1 MNATMKAIEMTGT
14 IDEHNQLR
22 LDGELPVS
30 GPARVKVIVLY
41 PLQDD
46 WDESEWLRA
55 AVRNPTFEF
64 LKEAQEDIYSVG
76 DGKPFND
83 QV

>member
-55 AVRNPTFEF
+55 AARNPAFEF
-64 LKEAQEDIYSVG
+64 LKEAQEDIYSVR
-76 DGKPFND
+76 DGNPFND

>member
-1 MNATMKAIEMTGT
+1 MEKTMKAIELSGM
-14 IDEHNQLR
+14 IDEHNKLQ
-22 LDGELPVS
+22 LDGELPAS
-30 GPARVKVIVLY
+30 GPVRVKVIVLY

-55 AVRNPTFEF
+55 AGRNLAFEF
-64 LKEAQEDIYSVG
+64 LKESQEDIYSVT

-83 QV
+83 PK

>member
-1 MNATMKAIEMTGT
+1 MNAAMKAIEMTGT

-22 LDGELPVS
+22 LDGELPTS
-30 GPARVKVIVLY
+30 GPVRVKVIVLY

-46 WDESEWLRA
+46 WDESEWLHA
-55 AVRNPTFEF
+55 AARNPAFEF
-64 LKEAQEDIYSVG
+64 LKEAQEDIYSVK

-83 QV
+83 QA